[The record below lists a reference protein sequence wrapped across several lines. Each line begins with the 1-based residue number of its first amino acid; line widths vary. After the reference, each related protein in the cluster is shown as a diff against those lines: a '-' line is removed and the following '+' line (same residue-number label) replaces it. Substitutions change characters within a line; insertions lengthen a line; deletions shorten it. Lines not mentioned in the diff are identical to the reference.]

1 MDLCLGHKP
10 YHPHHE
16 KVSLR
21 GNMCVPKLF
30 HSVMLKSDVQHKLFR
45 LVKRTAGNTSLICSN
60 LVNLLRSA
68 ALTDLSSQSWSSPS
82 TWEKK
87 KKKAGTIDRW
97 VSNSIM
103 WRSSKPELF
112 GRCRGVKQHY
122 VAAFLISKKLFG
134 RCLGVKQHHVA
145 AVLSQNF
152 SAVVGVS
159 NSIICSRTSKH
170 KTLRPWF

>member
-87 KKKAGTIDRW
+87 KKAGTIDRW

-103 WRSSKPELF
+103 WRSSKQELF

-122 VAAFLISKKLFG
+122 VAAFLISKN
-134 RCLGVKQHHVA
+134 
-145 AVLSQNF
+145 S
-152 SAVVGVS
+152 SAVVWVS
-159 NSIICSRTSKH
+159 NSIM
-170 KTLRPWF
+170 